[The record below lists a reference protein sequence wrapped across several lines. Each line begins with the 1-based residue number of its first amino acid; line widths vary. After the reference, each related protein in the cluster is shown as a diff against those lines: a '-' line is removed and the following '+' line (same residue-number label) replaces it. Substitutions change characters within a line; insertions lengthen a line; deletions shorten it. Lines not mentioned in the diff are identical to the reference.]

1 MPQDPPKKK
10 KLTPAQKAALKKVS
24 SKTKAA
30 KASALARSSKPLDT
44 SPKPS
49 GIGPAWMG
57 SISPVV
63 AVVRSPKRPI
73 MMQKAPSSRPLSPAQ
88 KRAKEATRVKANA
101 AYKAAKA
108 KLAARAKKKK

>member
-44 SPKPS
+44 SPSLRTLSAGQFNSSMRMQENKS
-49 GIGPAWMG
+49 
-57 SISPVV
+57 V
-63 AVVRSPKRPI
+63 A
-73 MMQKAPSSRPLSPAQ
+73 
-88 KRAKEATRVKANA
+88 AN
-101 AYKAAKA
+101 KG
-108 KLAARAKKKK
+108 LQRAKKKK